1 MVNPSPV
8 VSVYSQKSGLL
19 PSAAKKKKH
28 LNLKLML
35 SVQKPDEQRMR
46 QESYLQCNT
55 YRKCGYVLHMT
66 LCAIL
71 AVVVDSLHGQF
82 EIALTMARKSHIKK
96 SMMRMGIYWF
106 YAI

>member
-1 MVNPSPV
+1 MVTPSPV

-19 PSAAKKKKH
+19 PSAAKKKH

-35 SVQKPDEQRMR
+35 SVQKPDEQRKR

-82 EIALTMARKSHIKK
+82 EIALTMATKVT
-96 SMMRMGIYWF
+96 
-106 YAI
+106 